1 MPESK
6 KEKAAAAAGKAAR
19 EQEKENWSDV
29 TEVVTPLGTSEQ
41 AADETKQ
48 STTNSIG
55 GEG

>member
-1 MPESK
+1 MPEST
-6 KEKAAAAAGKAAR
+6 KEKTAAAAGKAAR

-41 AADETKQ
+41 AADETRQ